1 MPNKRRCRHCKEYI
15 DADTAIKVPVGAF
28 CSWAHVHEYARQ
40 QKPVVQSMRLK
51 EVRQAARRKRRE
63 SKLQDLPHQIKLTQQ
78 AMNKMI
84 RLLDADKPC
93 VSSGAPAG
101 TYQMTAGHF
110 LTVAAYPELRFIPLN
125 IHGQSLS
132 DNCGQQ
138 KYKKG
143 DSATVRQGFEA
154 EIARRYGA
162 EALEWLL
169 SPHPAG
175 NYTCDELADL
185 RKILNAE
192 CRRLEKGEQPSR
204 DWRAIRDWREM
215 LSAPKGQ

>member
-1 MPNKRRCRHCKEYI
+1 MPNKRRCRHCKQYI
-15 DADTAIKVPVGAF
+15 DADKAIKVPVGAF

-84 RLLDADKPC
+84 RLLDADLPC
-93 VSSGAPAG
+93 VSCGRFKPH
-101 TYQMTAGHF
+101 TAGHF
-110 LTVAAYPELRFIPLN
+110 KTVGANPELRFYPVN
-125 IHGQSLS
+125 IYGQCSGCNS
-132 DNCGQQ
+132 GMQRYN
-138 KYKKG
+138 KG
-143 DSATVRQGFEA
+143 DNATTQTKFAA
-154 EIARRYGA
+154 EIARRRGQDALDWLNGA
-162 EALEWLL
+162 
-169 SPHPAG
+169 HPAG

-215 LSAPKGQ
+215 LSTPKGQ